1 MPVLGLFAAAAFA
14 PLPFVIAQ
22 PGLTADVLG
31 ARDGKPV
38 ISVTGTP
45 TRQTTGQ
52 LRMTTIQAT
61 GPSTTVKLPEL
72 LDDWFDSSRAVM
84 PKEAV
89 YPSGG
94 SDKEIEAHNLEQM
107 AKSQSTATQA
117 ALGHLHKDPKDV
129 KVELN
134 LADVGGPSAG
144 LLFSLGIVDK
154 IDGDGSGGDLTGG
167 RTIAGTGTISE
178 DGKVGAVGGV
188 ALKTQAAQ
196 RDGAS
201 VFLVPEAECS
211 DARSELPEGLRLI
224 PVTTLTD
231 AVQALR
237 ALNRGSRFRPADP
250 GRFRGGLRR
259 RFRGGFRRPLHR
271 APGGEDQRC
280 ERGQQVRAAE
290 QQQRAPHP
298 EPVGQQARREP
309 AQRHGQL
316 TARHRHTRD
325 AAAQLVRD
333 PLVDHGGQDRVED
346 ARAEPGQGH
355 RHRERQRGVGEGG
368 HGVPGRTAQQEGGRV
383 DGPAGKRSPHA
394 P

>member
-1 MPVLGLFAAAAFA
+1 MFAVAAFA

-31 ARDGKPV
+31 DRDGKPV
-38 ISVTGTP
+38 ISVTGAP

-61 GPSTTVKLPEL
+61 GPSATVTLPEL
-72 LDDWFDSSRAVM
+72 VDDWFDSTRAVM

-107 AKSQSTATQA
+107 AASQSTATQA
-117 ALGHLHKDPKDV
+117 ALGYLHKDPKDV
-129 KVELN
+129 KVQLN

-154 IDGDGSGGDLTGG
+154 LDGDGSGGDLTGG
-167 RTIAGTGTISE
+167 RTIAGTGTISA

-201 VFLVPEAECS
+201 VFLVPEAECA
-211 DARSELPEGLRLI
+211 DAQSELPEGLRLV
-224 PVTTLTD
+224 PVTSLTD

-237 ALNRGSRFRPADP
+237 ALT
-250 GRFRGGLRR
+250 
-259 RFRGGFRRPLHR
+259 
-271 APGGEDQRC
+271 
-280 ERGQQVRAAE
+280 RGQ
-290 QQQRAPHP
+290 
-298 EPVGQQARREP
+298 PVP
-309 AQRHGQL
+309 
-316 TARHRHTRD
+316 
-325 AAAQLVRD
+325 
-333 PLVDHGGQDRVED
+333 
-346 ARAEPGQGH
+346 
-355 RHRERQRGVGEGG
+355 
-368 HGVPGRTAQQEGGRV
+368 
-383 DGPAGKRSPHA
+383 SC
-394 P
+394 